1 MFDIGI
7 HRTLPRRSRTRSGSC
22 SSAIKLTAR
31 MPRTF
36 RVSTRTASS
45 ETHHLWLTISS
56 RSLCLA
62 QPLAS
67 NFALAQGQVSFVV
80 PNVQPNNNYIV
91 VRTYILFLVY
101 LRRDAH
107 FALWPRGQ
115 SKVTRVMRARNSRSK
130 PPRRRRIEH
139 AFTPALSY

>member
-1 MFDIGI
+1 VFDIGI

-22 SSAIKLTAR
+22 SSAIKLSAR
-31 MPRTF
+31 PRSF

-45 ETHHLWLTISS
+45 EAHRLWLTISS

-62 QPLAS
+62 QPPLAS
-67 NFALAQGQVSFVV
+67 NFALTQGQVSFVV
-80 PNVQPNNNYIV
+80 PNVVPNYNYIV
-91 VRTYILFLVY
+91 VRAYILFLVY

-115 SKVTRVMRARNSRSK
+115 SNVTRVLRASNSLSK
-130 PPRRRRIEH
+130 PPRRKRIEH